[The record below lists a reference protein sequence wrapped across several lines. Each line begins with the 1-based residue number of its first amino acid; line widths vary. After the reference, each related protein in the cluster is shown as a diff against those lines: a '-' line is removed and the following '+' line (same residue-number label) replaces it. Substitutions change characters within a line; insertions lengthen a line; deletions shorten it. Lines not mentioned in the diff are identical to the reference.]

1 MSLKGFTKSDFDVF
15 HIDGLEARME
25 AIQSQIQPKFKAFGD
40 ILADELA
47 VLLGN
52 EMYLHIAKHARRKVN
67 PPNDTWMA
75 IAHDKRG
82 YKKHPHFQ
90 LGLFDD
96 HLFIWFALIYEAPN
110 KKAIAE
116 SLMTNSHLIMD
127 LPEDYVISLDHMKK
141 DATTIGE
148 KNESDVITDLER
160 LRDVKKA
167 EYLVGRH
174 LQPEQSL
181 VQDGQALLT
190 FTKETY
196 EQLLPIYQLAMSQS

>member
-15 HIDGLEARME
+15 TLDGLEERMK
-25 AIQSQIQPKFKAFGD
+25 AIQTQIQPTFKQLGD
-40 ILADELA
+40 ILSNDLSI
-47 VLLGN
+47 LLGN

-75 IAHDKRG
+75 ICHDKRG

-110 KKAIAE
+110 KSLIAT
-116 SLMTNSHLIMD
+116 SFLDD
-127 LPEDYVISLDHMKK
+127 LELLLNLPADFVISLDHMKK
-141 DATTIGE
+141 EATTLSD
-148 KNESDVITDLER
+148 KNADELKADLIR

-167 EYLVGRH
+167 EFLVGRH
-174 LQPEQSL
+174 ITPDNPLL
-181 VQDGQALLT
+181 KDGQALVD

-196 EQLLPIYQLAMSQS
+196 EQLLPIYRKAMQQT

>member
-1 MSLKGFTKSDFDVF
+1 MSLKGFSQSDFDVF

-25 AIQSQIQPKFKAFGD
+25 AIQTQIQPKFKAFGD
-40 ILADELA
+40 ILAEELA
-47 VLLGN
+47 VLVGN
-52 EMYLHIAKHARRKVN
+52 EMYLHIARHARRKVN

-110 KKAIAE
+110 KKAIAN
-116 SLMTNSHLIMD
+116 SLMTNSNLIME
-127 LPEDYVISLDHMKK
+127 LPDDYVISLDHMKK
-141 DATTIGE
+141 DATPIGE
-148 KNESDVITDLER
+148 KNESDIIAALER

-167 EYLVGRH
+167 EFLVGRH
-174 LQPEQSL
+174 LKPNQSL
-181 VQDGQALLT
+181 VQDGQALLNL
-190 FTKETY
+190 TKETY
-196 EQLLPIYQLAMSQS
+196 EQLLPIYQLTMSQS